1 EPYGGTQRR
10 FRLAHL
16 ARRYTQDVAVAA
28 DDGDRRRGY
37 RGRNLFARAGRSF
50 EWITGARDKRQRA
63 LACRRRPAFAP
74 RGLRSR
80 HAASPASGC
89 FRFGFA
95 VPPTARGWPRRERAA
110 LVPPAQRSMA
120 GAHGA
125 SGPPAPASMPA
136 PKSPKA
142 DAKITA
148 ANRRKLGS

>member
-1 EPYGGTQRR
+1 MAGISALLITSKARIDHTEIGDADQKARSEPYGGTQRR

-95 VPPTARGWPRRERAA
+95 VPP
-110 LVPPAQRSMA
+110 
-120 GAHGA
+120 
-125 SGPPAPASMPA
+125 
-136 PKSPKA
+136 
-142 DAKITA
+142 D
-148 ANRRKLGS
+148 